1 MICVAISDRNPEKCL
16 ATLDQCEMAEIR
28 LDLTEF
34 DEDHIRKVFSHP
46 TPTIA
51 TCRPDKKGTKDQ
63 LRRLKMAIEAGAR
76 YVDVEYEA
84 EEKHRRSITDYAR
97 KHQCKIII
105 SYHNFLKTPPA
116 KELHHI
122 VNECF
127 SMGCDIAK
135 VVTQV
140 NTNADAAN
148 LLSLYSI
155 NKPLVAFGMGDAGK
169 LTRVVAPLLGAE
181 FTFASMDNGVATAPG
196 QIRYH
201 TMKEIIDYLKNILK

>member
-1 MICVAISDRNPEKCL
+1 
-16 ATLDQCEMAEIR
+16 
-28 LDLTEF
+28 
-34 DEDHIRKVFSHP
+34 
-46 TPTIA
+46 
-51 TCRPDKKGTKDQ
+51 
-63 LRRLKMAIEAGAR
+63 
-76 YVDVEYEA
+76 
-84 EEKHRRSITDYAR
+84 
-97 KHQCKIII
+97 
-105 SYHNFLKTPPA
+105 
-116 KELHHI
+116 
-122 VNECF
+122 
-127 SMGCDIAK
+127 MGCDIAK